1 MPRTPLKEKLKDTR
15 LGEWFREKSPDVL
28 EAIGELVPGGEILKA
43 LGVLIDRSTESEEE
57 KKRARIMLEELEIRD
72 RDSARNRE
80 IEVTKATGKRDYMQA
95 FVGIAAML
103 IGITMVV
110 WAKNG
115 VEDKEIFFHI
125 LGFAEGTLV
134 GQVVNYYFGS
144 SQN

>member
-1 MPRTPLKEKLKDTR
+1 MPRTPLKETK
-15 LGEWFREKSPDVL
+15 LGEWFREKSPDVF
-28 EAIGELVPGGEILKA
+28 EAVGELVPGGEILKA

-57 KKRARIMLEELEIRD
+57 KKQARMMLQELEIRD
-72 RDSARNRE
+72 RESARNRE
-80 IEVTKATGKRDYMQA
+80 IEVTKAIGKRDWMQI
-95 FVGIAAML
+95 FVGVSAMI
-103 IGITMVV
+103 IGITLVI